1 MMFDVT
7 ARITYNSVPNWHRD
21 ISRVCPDIPIVL
33 CGNKVEVKA
42 RKVKTKQITFHRK
55 KNLQYFEISAKTNY
69 NFEKPFLHLAR
80 AITGEPTL
88 VLVQVGADAIIASP
102 RLALHVLTSSSHL
115 LASHRITSR
124 LLPVRLIPCP
134 PTGPRAPAA
143 RAARRPGGDG
153 ARRGGARARGPAR
166 AAGGLGRRGAVMSDC
181 DERSCDA
188 RSQPLRGTS
197 AEGHAERR
205 DATVYALP
213 L

>member
-1 MMFDVT
+1 MEVHPIVFHTNFGPIKFNCWDTAGQEKYGGLRDGYYIQGDGAIMMFDVT

-88 VLVQVGADAIIASP
+88 ILVQAPALLPPELPVDRGAMARAEAE
-102 RLALHVLTSSSHL
+102 LAL
-115 LASHRITSR
+115 
-124 LLPVRLIPCP
+124 
-134 PTGPRAPAA
+134 AA
-143 RAARRPGGDG
+143 
-153 ARRGGARARGPAR
+153 
-166 AAGGLGRRGAVMSDC
+166 
-181 DERSCDA
+181 
-188 RSQPLRGTS
+188 Q
-197 AEGHAERR
+197 H
-205 DATVYALP
+205 ALP
-213 L
+213 EGSDDEEL